1 MSTLL
6 TDWRHRFTHKNVWA
20 LAAPMILSN
29 LSVPL
34 VTLVDSAV
42 IGHLPHAHQL
52 GAVAVG
58 GSLFTFMV
66 SLMSFLRMGT
76 TGFAA
81 QAAGRRDGDALRQI
95 LVPVPKT
102 APVGGKPLRDQDIL
116 DWASQLIHAVLLDD
130 IAAASAT

>member
-6 TDWRHRFTHKNVWA
+6 TDWRHRLTHKHVWA

-95 LVPVPKT
+95 LVQ
-102 APVGGKPLRDQDIL
+102 GLSLG
-116 DWASQLIHAVLLDD
+116 LLFSLLLSML
-130 IAAASAT
+130 ALPFSHLALSHP